1 MSVILRQSLAAECE
15 PSRSPE
21 VGMDPQEPEVLPIL
35 RALPQ
40 SWRAG
45 FLPHWEDQ
53 VSQVVFQRLP
63 GGIYGCFIAPIL
75 RHPINIRQKNKL
87 LHRYIIKPCNK

>member
-21 VGMDPQEPEVLPIL
+21 VGMDPQEPEVLPVL

-40 SWRAG
+40 NRRAG

-53 VSQVVFQRLP
+53 VSQVVFQKAARWNLWLLYSSHFTTLP
-63 GGIYGCFIAPIL
+63 
-75 RHPINIRQKNKL
+75 
-87 LHRYIIKPCNK
+87 